1 MPITPFRLPIFDCR
15 LLIFDLRLPI
25 ASIEK
30 SEIANHQSAM
40 KLAERV

>member
-1 MPITPFRLPIFDCR
+1 MPITPFRLPIGDFR
-15 LLIFDLRLPI
+15 LAIFDWRLPI

-30 SEIANHQSAM
+30 SEIANRQSAM